1 MFPRNVP
8 TDLYENIQLHN
19 FSDASSKGY
28 GTVSYLR
35 VVDEKGEVHCTFL
48 FAKARLAPLKTV
60 SIPRLELMAATLA
73 VQVDEF
79 IRAELHTL
87 K

>member
-1 MFPRNVP
+1 M
-8 TDLYENIQLHN
+8 
-19 FSDASSKGY
+19 
-28 GTVSYLR
+28 SYLR

-73 VQVDEF
+73 VQVDKF
-79 IRAELHTL
+79 IRAELHIL
-87 K
+87 KCNSVF